1 MQLSGMFAHEIVQ
14 DPATVQPRWM
24 KVPAAVRYSGLSR
37 ARLYILLASGEIRS
51 ASVRF
56 NGKERGCRIIDRESI
71 DEFLS
76 NNLMGTVWSKS
87 HSRKAGKE
95 SKAVK

>member
-1 MQLSGMFAHEIVQ
+1 VQSLAMLSREIVE
-14 DPATVQPRWM
+14 DPNTLQPRWM

-56 NGKERGCRIIDRESI
+56 KGKARGIRIVDRESI

-76 NNLMGTVWSKS
+76 SNLMGMTVRRSKT
-87 HSRKAGKE
+87 RGAR
-95 SKAVK
+95 

>member
-1 MQLSGMFAHEIVQ
+1 MLSREIVE
-14 DPATVQPRWM
+14 DPTTLQPRWM

-56 NGKERGCRIIDRESI
+56 KGKARGIRIVDRESI

-76 NNLMGTVWSKS
+76 SNLMGTNWNKCR
-87 HSRKAGKE
+87 SRQAGKE
-95 SKAVK
+95 SKDVK

>member
-1 MQLSGMFAHEIVQ
+1 
-14 DPATVQPRWM
+14 M

-56 NGKERGCRIIDRESI
+56 KDKVRGCRIVDRESI

-76 NNLMGTVWSKS
+76 NNLMGTVWRKS
-87 HSRKAGKE
+87 RSRNVGKE
-95 SKAVK
+95 SKEAK

>member
-1 MQLSGMFAHEIVQ
+1 MFAHEIVQ

-56 NGKERGCRIIDRESI
+56 KGKLRGIRVVDRESI

-76 NNLMGTVWSKS
+76 NNLTGTNWNNR
-87 HSRKAGKE
+87 SRKAGKE
-95 SKAVK
+95 SKEVN